1 MKFNYAR
8 FVTFRKFSF
17 AFIRITR
24 MIINNSMRLESQIDI
39 YIYVFY

>member
-17 AFIRITR
+17 AFIR
-24 MIINNSMRLESQIDI
+24 MIINNSMRLESRIDI